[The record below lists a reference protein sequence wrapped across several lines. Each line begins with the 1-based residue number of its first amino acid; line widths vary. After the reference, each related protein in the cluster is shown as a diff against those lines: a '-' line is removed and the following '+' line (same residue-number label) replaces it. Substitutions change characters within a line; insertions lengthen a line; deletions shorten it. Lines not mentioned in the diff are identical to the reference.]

1 MPVTH
6 RKICLFEQAFIIYFK
21 KKDYHGLKYIK
32 RYMQFIKDNT
42 KTRKKSI
49 RFKKFPTEVAEF
61 KFHIFSNLWAI
72 CILMICALLWYSIL
86 KQKFI
91 RKNDN
96 RNIWNS
102 QGLLMT
108 YQGAVIFLTSQITYD
123 QNKDTGNRKK
133 SIFFFKKFNLVGK
146 NSKFLYIS
154 LSFCSSSMLTRL
166 MALRWYKYEGL
177 LKNLNEV
184 LYYLALFQTSIK
196 DFLICWEKKHKNRNV
211 R

>member
-1 MPVTH
+1 MIKILETCHLYNCTQSVITQNSQHVKNIFKLKTNLPVMPVAH
-6 RKICLFEQAFIIYFK
+6 RKIWLFEQAFIIYFK
-21 KKDYHGLKYIK
+21 KKDYDGLKYIK
-32 RYMQFIKDNT
+32 RYMQFIKDNI

-49 RFKKFPTEVAEF
+49 RFKKFPTEDAEF

-96 RNIWNS
+96 RDIWNS

-108 YQGAVIFLTSQITYD
+108 YQRAVIFLTSQITFD

-133 SIFFFKKFNLVGK
+133 SI
-146 NSKFLYIS
+146 Y
-154 LSFCSSSMLTRL
+154 
-166 MALRWYKYEGL
+166 L
-177 LKNLNEV
+177 L
-184 LYYLALFQTSIK
+184 F
-196 DFLICWEKKHKNRNV
+196 
-211 R
+211 